1 MDEVFRFDK
10 KNLVILVS
18 LKLSSVTLDE
28 NDASIEELKL
38 LCETLGFDVIETFIQ
53 QKDRIEP
60 DYYIGKGKLNDIKS
74 YIQNTKVDA
83 VIFDNELTGVQERNL
98 EKHLKT
104 TIFSR
109 TEIILNIFSRR
120 AKTNEAKLQVEL
132 AGMEY
137 MLPRLK
143 NLWDHFSRIQG
154 GIGARGGEGEKQLE
168 LDRRMVK
175 DKISKIKNRLKKID
189 TQMVERRKNRKMANQ
204 VSLVGYTNAGKTSLM
219 NLLSKSELFAENML
233 FSTLDSTI
241 RKVYINDN
249 LTILLN
255 DTVGFI
261 NKLPHSL
268 VVSFKSTLDE
278 IKNSKLILHIIDAS
292 SKNINSNIDAVNRVL
307 NEIGIGNTPVI
318 RVFNKIDLLTNT
330 SLDVI
335 IEKEETDIFISTKDR
350 IGIDLLKEKIAS
362 FFDKDFGLELDF
374 NSNRED
380 FFEQEV

>member
-335 IEKEETDIFISTKDR
+335 IEKEETDIFISTKEK
-350 IGIDLLKEKIAS
+350 IGIDLLKEKIAT
-362 FFDKDFGLELDF
+362 FFDNNFGLELDF